1 MTLRIFFLYKFHI
14 NSLVNWYF
22 SRIYRIF
29 NAAHK
34 MIEMCMKLSVVAS
47 NYNLFERREIF
58 VFMYGLYIFG
68 SWSLFYTQLHM
79 CHTDFRCIIIR
90 IKTRD
95 GELHHNIST
104 HDYPPIWCV
113 DMDLIHR
120 FGKKESFFF
129 VDIQNC
135 VNFTICSFCH

>member
-1 MTLRIFFLYKFHI
+1 
-14 NSLVNWYF
+14 
-22 SRIYRIF
+22 
-29 NAAHK
+29 

-58 VFMYGLYIFG
+58 VLMYGLYIFG

-95 GELHHNIST
+95 RELHHNIST
-104 HDYPPIWCV
+104 RDYPPIWCV

-120 FGKKESFFF
+120 SGKKESFFF
-129 VDIQNC
+129 RGNSKLCKLHNLLVLSLMYEFLIEAINFNA
-135 VNFTICSFCH
+135 VNKCSERTYPGKSY